1 MMPYVPEEPRLIG
14 EAGVDRLAMVVGEAK
29 VV

>member
-1 MMPYVPEEPRLIG
+1 MMPWVTEEPRLIG
-14 EAGVDRLAMVVGEAK
+14 KAGVVRLARVVGEAK

>member
-1 MMPYVPEEPRLIG
+1 MMPCIAEEPRLIG
-14 EAGVDRLAMVVGEAK
+14 EAGVVRLARVVGEAK